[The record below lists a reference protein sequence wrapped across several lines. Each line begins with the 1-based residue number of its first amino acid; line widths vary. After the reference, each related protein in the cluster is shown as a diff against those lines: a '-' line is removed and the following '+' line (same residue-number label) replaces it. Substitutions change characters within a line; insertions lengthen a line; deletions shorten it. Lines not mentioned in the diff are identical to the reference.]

1 MTGIISQL
9 SQALLPLRGMNM
21 LLHVGRGRDSPK
33 GKVDLLAGCVDGDIA
48 RYSSEIE
55 SLLRS
60 WQLSGSFYICDDSV
74 RFETPMGSGGV
85 AVCDSVRLVGQI
97 EDWIEGRN
105 LGGQHRPW
113 ATGYWLPEALCGDLA
128 TADVLH
134 DVAGVGVEIM
144 KMVTPYPDSL
154 SKNITEWCSD
164 EIRQKLSLFERLIGD
179 EKSIERG
186 LCLSDITASLVR
198 LAFARSRKYLRGF
211 RLLNEQA
218 RLLES
223 SDYFVYQLALE
234 FSQREGLA
242 DTMEKIRR
250 LL

>member
-1 MTGIISQL
+1 MNDTISQL
-9 SQALLPLRGMNM
+9 SQTLLPLRGMNM
-21 LLHVGRGRDSPK
+21 LLHVGRGRDSSK
-33 GKVDLLAGCVDGDIA
+33 GKVDLLAGCVDGNIA

-60 WQLSGSFYICDDSV
+60 WQLSGSFYVCDDSV

-105 LGGQHRPW
+105 LEGQHRPW

-134 DVAGVGVEIM
+134 DVEGVGVKIM

-154 SKNITEWCSD
+154 SRNITEWCSN
-164 EIRQKLSLFERLIGD
+164 EIRQKLSLLESLIGD
-179 EKSIERG
+179 EKSIEYG

-211 RLLNEQA
+211 RSLDEQVK
-218 RLLES
+218 LLES
-223 SDYFVYQLALE
+223 SDYSVYQLALE
-234 FSQREGLA
+234 FSQRDGLD